1 MTGNLR
7 AELATVISTKKV
19 KESAKRLGVT
29 FNDFMMGLSS
39 SAIKLY
45 FDKQGDKSEYLT
57 VSVPFTFHTVP
68 KDPKD
73 YTFGNN
79 FVALPV
85 YMPLI
90 ADFKKACLAIQ
101 REVDSLKN
109 SLIPV
114 GCYTMLNFYNQVLPA
129 AFAYNFSINS
139 AIKHSL
145 FISNIPAYTKPVT
158 YAGGGQ
164 AKRFYFLGTGP
175 GVLATSISIV
185 SVCKR
190 VQVCVTSDESQIEDI
205 ESFIGFFNQRIQE
218 LGIAYDAEEEG
229 DD

>member
-1 MTGNLR
+1 M
-7 AELATVISTKKV
+7 
-19 KESAKRLGVT
+19 KEGAKRLGVT
-29 FNDFMMGLSS
+29 FNDYMMGLAS

-57 VSVPFTFHTVP
+57 VSLPYSFHAVP

-73 YTFGNN
+73 YKFGNS

-90 ADFKKACLAIQ
+90 ADFEKACLALQKEIDP
-101 REVDSLKN
+101 VKN

-129 AFAYNFSINS
+129 AFAYNFSVNCGM
-139 AIKHSL
+139 KHSL

-175 GVLATSISIV
+175 GAMATSISIV

-190 VQVCVTSDESQIEDI
+190 VQVCVTSDDSQIEDI
-205 ESFIGFFNQRIQE
+205 KAFIGFFNQRIKEQ
-218 LGIAYDAEEEG
+218 GIEYDPNEEG